1 MTGPLLEVTDLRTQF
16 HTDEGIVRAVDGVS
30 FGIDRGETVCLVGE
44 SGSGKSVTSES
55 ITKLIPIP
63 PGEIAGGSIR
73 FDGMEL
79 TDLPESDLRDLRG
92 SRIAHVFQN
101 PQETLNPVYQVGRQ
115 IAETIRIHEDVGKEA
130 ARKRAVDLL
139 DRVGI
144 PDAAERVDDY
154 PHEMSGGMKQRVVIA
169 MALAGRPDL
178 LIADEPTTALDVTIQ
193 AQILRLL
200 NDIQAEFDMAIL
212 FVTHDLGVVAEVA
225 DRVVV
230 MYAGRVM
237 ERADVY
243 DLFENP
249 GHPYTQALLA
259 CLPGRGDA
267 TTAIGGSLPSP
278 TNPPDGCRF
287 HPRCPHAIPDCKS
300 GDQPSLHPVPDPDA
314 VGATGAGNAAGPG
327 NAGGPP
333 GEPVRAAGPYE
344 DTGGAEEDSWDE
356 VREATVS
363 GHVASCIYYRQGY
376 DASTVRHD
384 DAAADGGT
392 PEDIDGGSTD
402 RGVDGAP
409 GGKEGDDS

>member
-16 HTDEGIVRAVDGVS
+16 HTDEGVVRAVDGVS
-30 FGIDRGETVCLVGE
+30 FGINRGETVCLVGE

-101 PQETLNPVYQVGRQ
+101 PQETLNPVYRVGRQ

-200 NDIQAEFDMAIL
+200 NDLQAEFDMAIL

-300 GDQPSLHPVPDPDA
+300 GDQPPLHPVPDPDA
-314 VGATGAGNAAGPG
+314 VATGAGNPAGTG
-327 NAGGPP
+327 AGGPP
-333 GEPVRAAGPYE
+333 GEPVRAAGPYD
-344 DTGGAEEDSWDE
+344 DTDGAEEGGWDE

-376 DASTVRHD
+376 DATTVRHD
-384 DAAADGGT
+384 DAAADGGST
-392 PEDIDGGSTD
+392 DQGASGAAGDEEGGGS
-402 RGVDGAP
+402 
-409 GGKEGDDS
+409 